1 MKGKSYIQAELNL
14 VLHVAAP
21 VSFFDFVDLGG
32 VSYQSSDSES
42 QLSYQAQQP
51 EPLVSHE

>member
-21 VSFFDFVDLGG
+21 VSLFDFIGLGG